1 MCYCCISM
9 KDCKKAAIAWAK
21 ADTAIEIKSERK
33 RKNHCGKHP
42 EIALYFRYGRKAQSM
57 EICTF
62 CRNEKRRTLRRRRG
76 IEKTNAGSAR
86 AALALHPAGRCPN
99 SSFRLP
105 PLAAVAVVA
114 GRSIARPIAAS
125 RQQGPT
131 PADGPQRNARP
142 LRYSKKALPSGR
154 ALEHNKAGKPYFLKS
169 LPDRPSRFNMPSS
182 AATSAETSSA
192 SD

>member
-21 ADTAIEIKSERK
+21 EDTAIEIKSERK

-42 EIALYFRYGRKAQSM
+42 EIALYFRCGRKAQSM

-62 CRNEKRRTLRRRRG
+62 CRNENAAPSEEGAALK
-76 IEKTNAGSAR
+76 KTNTGSAR

-99 SSFRLP
+99 SSSLLP
-105 PLAAVAVVA
+105 PLAAVAVVT

-131 PADGPQRNARP
+131 PADGPQRNSHP

-154 ALEHNKAGKPYFLKS
+154 ALEHNKAAKPYFLKS

>member
-42 EIALYFRYGRKAQSM
+42 EIALYFRCGRKAQSM

-62 CRNEKRRTLRRRRG
+62 CRNE
-76 IEKTNAGSAR
+76 NAAPSEEG
-86 AALALHPAGRCPN
+86 AALKKQTRAQRVRRSPCIL
-99 SSFRLP
+99 
-105 PLAAVAVVA
+105 LAAA
-114 GRSIARPIAAS
+114 PTAAS
-125 RQQGPT
+125 CFRRWRRSLLLQAVPSPALLPLRGNRVSPQRTVLRET
-131 PADGPQRNARP
+131 PAP
-142 LRYSKKALPSGR
+142 RYSKKALPSGR
-154 ALEHNKAGKPYFLKS
+154 ALEHNKAAKPYFLKS

>member
-62 CRNEKRRTLRRRRG
+62 CRNE
-76 IEKTNAGSAR
+76 NAAPSEEG
-86 AALALHPAGRCPN
+86 AALKKQTRAQRRCPN
-99 SSFRLP
+99 SSFLLP

-125 RQQGPT
+125 RQQDPT
-131 PADGPQRNARP
+131 PADGPQRNSRP

>member
-62 CRNEKRRTLRRRRG
+62 CRNE
-76 IEKTNAGSAR
+76 NAAPSEEG
-86 AALALHPAGRCPN
+86 AALKKQTRVQRVRRSPCIL
-99 SSFRLP
+99 
-105 PLAAVAVVA
+105 LAAA
-114 GRSIARPIAAS
+114 PTAAS
-125 RQQGPT
+125 CFRRWRRSLLLQAVPSPALLPLRGNRVPPQRTILRETPT
-131 PADGPQRNARP
+131 PLDTA
-142 LRYSKKALPSGR
+142 KKP
-154 ALEHNKAGKPYFLKS
+154 S
-169 LPDRPSRFNMPSS
+169 LPGELLSITKLRSLTF
-182 AATSAETSSA
+182 
-192 SD
+192 

>member
-99 SSFRLP
+99 SSFLLP

-131 PADGPQRNARP
+131 PADGPQRNSHP
-142 LRYSKKALPSGR
+142 LDTAKKP
-154 ALEHNKAGKPYFLKS
+154 S
-169 LPDRPSRFNMPSS
+169 LPGELLSITKLGNLTF
-182 AATSAETSSA
+182 
-192 SD
+192 